1 MKKVLKNEGR
11 VLELLCF
18 GMPDCNGKC
27 CLALSEQEK
36 FQFCSLTKMNPLNK
50 SIIERK
56 GINSIKRFKY
66 LINASIVQNVL
77 DSMAFEED
85 TTIQVEIIKKGQAGK
100 DIIGQAQ
107 KGTGKTVAF
116 VIPMIDQYDTQTKA
130 VQGL

>member
-50 SIIERK
+50 SIFERYLK
-56 GINSIKRFKY
+56 VRF
-66 LINASIVQNVL
+66 
-77 DSMAFEED
+77 
-85 TTIQVEIIKKGQAGK
+85 AG
-100 DIIGQAQ
+100 
-107 KGTGKTVAF
+107 F
-116 VIPMIDQYDTQTKA
+116 H
-130 VQGL
+130 LCNNNR